1 MDGVERSVGHEAVA
15 CGQRPP
21 EEREHVNEDGML
33 EVWSKSGLLLF
44 PALGSS
50 RKHFSLSPL
59 R

>member
-21 EEREHVNEDGML
+21 EEREHVNEDRGCL
-33 EVWSKSGLLLF
+33 RCGLNPACCCFQPLGAAGNIF
-44 PALGSS
+44 P
-50 RKHFSLSPL
+50 FL